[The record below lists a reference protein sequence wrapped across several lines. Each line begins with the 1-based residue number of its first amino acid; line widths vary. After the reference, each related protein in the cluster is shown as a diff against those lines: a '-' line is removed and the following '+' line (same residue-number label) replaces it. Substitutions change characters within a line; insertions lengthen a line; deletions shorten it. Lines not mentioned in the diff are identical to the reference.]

1 MQARKIVAA
10 QLVED
15 IRSGMTPSEL
25 MTKYQINQ
33 EGLHKALTQL
43 VTHSLLKKSE
53 LKDRPSLYR
62 DSEILDKIRR
72 LPRIQVRFPLQVWD
86 HRQAYSSALIK
97 DITEKGVCTAGIDVR
112 QGETLWLQLRS
123 GEFDDWSTFEFQAV
137 CKWVSMPE
145 SAEEQCVAGFEI
157 TSISEECLGQL
168 RELIK
173 TLD

>member
-1 MQARKIVAA
+1 MQGRKIVAA
-10 QLVED
+10 QLVAD
-15 IRSGMTPSEL
+15 IRAGMTPSEL
-25 MTKYQINQ
+25 MTKYQISQ

-72 LPRIQVRFPLQVWD
+72 LPRIQVGFPLPVWD
-86 HRQAYSSALIK
+86 HRQAYSNALIK
-97 DITEKGVCTAGIDVR
+97 DITEKGLCTAGIDVR
-112 QGETLWLQLRS
+112 PGESLWLQLRS
-123 GEFDDWSTFEFQAV
+123 GEFDDWSTFEFQAE

-145 SAEEQCVAGFEI
+145 SGEEQCVAGFEI
-157 TSISEECLGQL
+157 TSISAECLGQL

>member
-1 MQARKIVAA
+1 MQGRKIIAA
-10 QLVED
+10 KLVED

-25 MTKYQINQ
+25 MTKYQISQ

-43 VTHSLLKKSE
+43 VAHSLLKKAE

-72 LPRIQVRFPLQVWD
+72 LPRLQVGFPLPVWD
-86 HRQAYSSALIK
+86 HRQAYSNALIK
-97 DITEKGVCTAGIDVR
+97 DITEKGLCTAGIDVR
-112 QGETLWLQLRS
+112 PGESLWLQLRS
-123 GEFDDWSTFEFQAV
+123 GEFDDWNTFEFQAV

-157 TSISEECLGQL
+157 TSISVECLGQL
-168 RELIK
+168 RELIR